1 MEPAKNRNFWR
12 AYVWFRNVF
21 MVQLSITHT
30 ATIRSAGFDAVS
42 LWWGDE
48 LQDKNSQ
55 PEMARKLGLD
65 IEMNNMGDHLIYNY
79 YACKQ

>member
-1 MEPAKNRNFWR
+1 MSGFGMFS
-12 AYVWFRNVF
+12 WFSY
-21 MVQLSITHT
+21 QLPIQQRLQM
-30 ATIRSAGFDAVS
+30 IRSAGFDAVS
-42 LWWGDE
+42 RWWGDE